1 MKKIFLILTSCLLF
15 ASCSSVRVNH
25 DYDVTQDFSTYKT
38 YAFLKEGIDRV
49 EISDLDK
56 KRILRAIDHEL
67 QQKGLQKSETP
78 DLVVNFMTEA
88 NERVDVYN
96 NWGYWGPYWGG
107 YWGPTTTVTVEGT
120 LFIDFIDNAKKQLV
134 WQGVGTAP
142 LRSSPQGKTDRINEM
157 VQRIIAQFPPERK

>member
-1 MKKIFLILTSCLLF
+1 MKKIILILTSSLLL

-25 DYDVTQDFSTYKT
+25 DYDVTQDFTTYTT

-56 KRILRAIDHEL
+56 KRILRAIDREL
-67 QQKGLQKSETP
+67 QQKGLQKSESP
-78 DLVVNFMTEA
+78 DLVINFMTEA

-120 LFIDFIDNAKKQLV
+120 LFIDFIDNTKKQLV

-157 VQRIIAQFPPERK
+157 VQRILAQFPPSSK